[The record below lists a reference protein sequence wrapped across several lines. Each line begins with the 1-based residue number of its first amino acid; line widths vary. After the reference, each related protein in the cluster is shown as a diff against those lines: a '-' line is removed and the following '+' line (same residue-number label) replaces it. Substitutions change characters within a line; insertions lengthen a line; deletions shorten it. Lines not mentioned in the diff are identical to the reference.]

1 MAPNL
6 PEVNEIVVGRITRV
20 LDYGVFIDL
29 VEYEG
34 ITGFVHISQ
43 VATGWVKNIRGFVKE
58 GQIRACQVMHIDH
71 EKGQLELSLSKVSAG
86 AQRAKIESYNYLKRS
101 QKMLEVYAKEINS
114 TFDEVW
120 AGVAVPLLENYDTL
134 QEAFERI
141 SIDGESAMKGVN
153 PKFADSFL
161 KMLQKNLEVPE
172 KTVRGVFTLESR
184 KPNGVEVI
192 KSVLIAGRKSV
203 TRAKVDLY
211 SIGSGKYD
219 VKVSTPDFKESE
231 KILRSVSEAVLL
243 GIKKEGGTG
252 KFEKVES

>member
-1 MAPNL
+1 MAPAL

-20 LDYGVFIDL
+20 LDYGAFVDL

-58 GQIRACQVMHIDH
+58 GQIRACQVTHIDH

-101 QKMLEVYAKEINS
+101 QKLLEVYAKEINA
-114 TFDEVW
+114 TFDDVW
-120 AGVAVPLLENYDTL
+120 NGIATPLLDHYDSL
-134 QEAFERI
+134 QQAFERI
-141 SIDGESAMKGVN
+141 SIDGESAMTGVQ
-153 PKFADSFL
+153 PAYHDSFL

-172 KTVRGVFTLESR
+172 KSVRGVFALESR

-192 KSVLIAGRKSV
+192 KNALLAGRKAAA
-203 TRAKVDLY
+203 RAKVELY
-211 SIGSGKYD
+211 SVGSGKYD

-243 GIKKEGGTG
+243 AIKKEGGLG